1 VAVNVTDA
9 PAHIGFVPA
18 VMAIATD
25 GTNTGFTVMVIPAL
39 VAVVGLAHGELDV
52 KIQVTICPFV
62 KVMVV
67 NVGLLV
73 PAFTPLICH

>member
-9 PAHIGFVPA
+9 PAHIGFDPA
-18 VMAIATD
+18 VMAIAID

-39 VAVVGLAHGELDV
+39 VAVVGLA
-52 KIQVTICPFV
+52 QVALEVSIHVTTCPLV
-62 KVMVV
+62 KVVVV

-73 PAFTPLICH
+73 PALMPLTFH

>member
-1 VAVNVTDA
+1 VAVKVTDE
-9 PAHIGFVPA
+9 PAHVGFDPA

-25 GTNTGFTVMVIPAL
+25 GTTKGLTVMVIPAL

-62 KVMVV
+62 KVVVV